1 MISLTITCVVIL
13 CVNNI
18 KSSPTSL
25 QNLPYPQLTSF
36 EGSISCD
43 SMIYGENTDDHD
55 FHAWR
60 VNVNTYGDKCKVDT
74 KFISPNKN
82 TSITGFFDA
91 DGNLMGKTSI
101 IITDNKNPHFVQI
114 KVNSWYKVKLNCDL
128 KCSSSKRIVK
138 HSRRM
143 LGGDGSTGQKGQKG
157 DIGFGAPGLT
167 GLKGAIGLSGL
178 KGAIGS
184 SGLKGAIGPY
194 GLKGEKGEC
203 IYIYEEESP
212 DDAKQK
218 PVRLIQQEALRS
230 DVFSSSKVNS

>member
-143 LGGDGSTGQKGQKG
+143 LGGDGSTGQKGQKRRHW
-157 DIGFGAPGLT
+157 FWR
-167 GLKGAIGLSGL
+167 SGINWI
-178 KGAIGS
+178 K
-184 SGLKGAIGPY
+184 
-194 GLKGEKGEC
+194 
-203 IYIYEEESP
+203 
-212 DDAKQK
+212 
-218 PVRLIQQEALRS
+218 RS
-230 DVFSSSKVNS
+230 YWINWIKRRCRYWINWIKRRCRYWINWIKRRCRYWINWIKR

>member
-114 KVNSWYKVKLNCDL
+114 KVNSWYKIQLNCSL
-128 KCSSSKRIVK
+128 KCSSSRRILK
-138 HSRRM
+138 DSSDETER
-143 LGGDGSTGQKGQKG
+143 GEKGNIGSTGPTGVTGPTGPTGRTGLYGQKG
-157 DIGFGAPGLT
+157 DIGSKGDI
-167 GLKGAIGLSGL
+167 GLKGF
-178 KGAIGS
+178 KGD
-184 SGLKGAIGPY
+184 Y
-194 GLKGEKGEC
+194 GLKG
-203 IYIYEEESP
+203 S
-212 DDAKQK
+212 
-218 PVRLIQQEALRS
+218 
-230 DVFSSSKVNS
+230 

>member
-167 GLKGAIGLSGL
+167 GLKGAIGLTGSKGDAGIGLTGSKGDAGIGLTGSKGDAGIGLTGSKGETGNIGLSGL
-178 KGAIGS
+178 K
-184 SGLKGAIGPY
+184 
-194 GLKGEKGEC
+194 
-203 IYIYEEESP
+203 
-212 DDAKQK
+212 
-218 PVRLIQQEALRS
+218 
-230 DVFSSSKVNS
+230 